1 MSAVR
6 EAPAHPLA
14 LGAAALVV
22 VNDFVLREAVPGWLS
37 GKLSD
42 VGWLVVVPVL
52 LASLLARVGIG
63 DRVATRAALIVT
75 AAFYTALQ
83 LWPPLGQFLRPGH
96 VADAGDLLVL
106 PALGLAVLCWRG
118 KARGGAWAIPLLGA
132 TLIADSWAVPP
143 DATAPCNLQPS
154 WPPGEPLRV
163 TLFPGGTYPYTSE
176 AFLAGFRLLDAEGQA
191 LPVVVVPDEGD
202 GMFELLVC
210 ARDGLQGDS
219 SYTLHLGPWAGTE
232 SNQLNFEHPESIELN
247 FTTEAG
253 DGAPAATR
261 EACAALATL
270 ERTEQMEACLLA
282 SRGITAD
289 TGDTADSGD
298 SE

>member
-106 PALGLAVLCWRG
+106 NDTAVRQARLFGR
-118 KARGGAWAIPLLGA
+118 KAGTGGAVEAGQPLLELA
-132 TLIADSWAVPP
+132 NVEAQAAEQSLISQR
-143 DATAPCNLQPS
+143 NQ
-154 WPPGEPLRV
+154 
-163 TLFPGGTYPYTSE
+163 
-176 AFLAGFRLLDAEGQA
+176 LAARLDALRQQAHTDDEAHLDLAAAREALQA
-191 LPVVVVPDEGD
+191 LDEQLDQRREPG
-202 GMFELLVC
+202 
-210 ARDGLQGDS
+210 R
-219 SYTLHLGPWAGTE
+219 HLGPSAPTAAGCD
-232 SNQLNFEHPESIELN
+232 LP
-247 FTTEAG
+247 AG
-253 DGAPAATR
+253 FPVPAMAAPAP
-261 EACAALATL
+261 C
-270 ERTEQMEACLLA
+270 
-282 SRGITAD
+282 
-289 TGDTADSGD
+289 
-298 SE
+298 